1 MMSVYFLILL
11 ATLMSTYLSPMD
23 TTMPPISDGSTLA
36 VSWMVWFGFR
46 NAYKIN

>member
-23 TTMPPISDGSTLA
+23 TIIPPINDGSTFA

-46 NAYKIN
+46 NA